1 MSIYLFLCRMDI
13 LSILITKKKQQR
25 RITCKNVYLL
35 CVYIGLHDFS
45 IKFIVNKR
53 NFLFIKP
60 NLSSLRAG
68 VREREKLY
76 YFLSWI

>member
-1 MSIYLFLCRMDI
+1 MSHGHIVYFNN
-13 LSILITKKKQQR
+13 KKKQQR